1 MTHLRQLLADVLA
14 AQAEAAAEDCGADA
28 WSAVTAG
35 AVTAA
40 EYWQAVQS
48 GLDDESEAYWEGY
61 CQAEEERGREERRRT
76 RCATALPGSPDAASC
91 RRRCRWRGPAGRI
104 PVTWPPP

>member
-1 MTHLRQLLADVLA
+1 MTHLRHLLADALP

-40 EYWQAVQS
+40 EYWQAVS
-48 GLDDESEAYWEGY
+48 TDIE
-61 CQAEEERGREERRRT
+61 AEEEDPNGHWLDRLRELVGLPPRRR
-76 RCATALPGSPDAASC
+76 
-91 RRRCRWRGPAGRI
+91 
-104 PVTWPPP
+104 

>member
-1 MTHLRQLLADVLA
+1 MTMTHLQQLLADALA

-40 EYWQAVQS
+40 EYWQAVS
-48 GLDDESEAYWEGY
+48 TDIE
-61 CQAEEERGREERRRT
+61 AEEEDPNGCWLDRLRELVGLPPRRR
-76 RCATALPGSPDAASC
+76 
-91 RRRCRWRGPAGRI
+91 
-104 PVTWPPP
+104 

>member
-1 MTHLRQLLADVLA
+1 MTHLQQLLADALA

-40 EYWQAVQS
+40 EYWQAVS
-48 GLDDESEAYWEGY
+48 TDVE
-61 CQAEEERGREERRRT
+61 AEEEDPNGHWLDRLRELVGLPPRRR
-76 RCATALPGSPDAASC
+76 
-91 RRRCRWRGPAGRI
+91 
-104 PVTWPPP
+104 

>member
-1 MTHLRQLLADVLA
+1 MTHLQQLLADALA

-40 EYWQAVQS
+40 EYWQAVS
-48 GLDDESEAYWEGY
+48 ADSE
-61 CQAEEERGREERRRT
+61 AEEEREREDPNGCWLDRLLELVGLPPRRR
-76 RCATALPGSPDAASC
+76 
-91 RRRCRWRGPAGRI
+91 
-104 PVTWPPP
+104 

>member
-1 MTHLRQLLADVLA
+1 MTHLQQLLADVLA

-40 EYWQAVQS
+40 EYWQAVS
-48 GLDDESEAYWEGY
+48 TDIE
-61 CQAEEERGREERRRT
+61 AEEEGPNGHWLDRLRELVGLPPRRR
-76 RCATALPGSPDAASC
+76 
-91 RRRCRWRGPAGRI
+91 
-104 PVTWPPP
+104 

>member
-1 MTHLRQLLADVLA
+1 MTHLQQLLADVLA

-40 EYWQAVQS
+40 EYWQAVS
-48 GLDDESEAYWEGY
+48 TDIE
-61 CQAEEERGREERRRT
+61 AEEKDPNGHWLDRLRELVGLPPRRR
-76 RCATALPGSPDAASC
+76 
-91 RRRCRWRGPAGRI
+91 
-104 PVTWPPP
+104 

>member
-1 MTHLRQLLADVLA
+1 MTHLQQLLADVLA

-48 GLDDESEAYWEGY
+48 DLDDESEE
-61 CQAEEERGREERRRT
+61 QRRQREDPNGCWLDRLLELVGLPSRR
-76 RCATALPGSPDAASC
+76 
-91 RRRCRWRGPAGRI
+91 
-104 PVTWPPP
+104 

>member
-1 MTHLRQLLADVLA
+1 MTHLQQLLADVLA
-14 AQAEAAAEDCGADA
+14 AQAEAAAEDCGAGA
-28 WSAVTAG
+28 WS

-61 CQAEEERGREERRRT
+61 CQAEEERGREERRRQEEDPAGCWLD
-76 RCATALPGSPDAASC
+76 RLRELVGLPP
-91 RRRCRWRGPAGRI
+91 RRR
-104 PVTWPPP
+104 

>member
-1 MTHLRQLLADVLA
+1 MTHLQQLLADALA

-40 EYWQAVQS
+40 EYWQAVS
-48 GLDDESEAYWEGY
+48 ADIE
-61 CQAEEERGREERRRT
+61 AEEEDPNGHWLDRLRELVGLPPRRR
-76 RCATALPGSPDAASC
+76 
-91 RRRCRWRGPAGRI
+91 
-104 PVTWPPP
+104 